1 MKRLMRISTI
11 ILYLIMSG
19 SILHAQNNA
28 DFDLILE
35 KIDLENQKEK
45 YNDLIKKNKNS
56 ADFLFSNM
64 FIFYKSFI
72 SSQDGSNCTFH
83 PSCSEYG
90 LMSIQKYGVF
100 EGVLK
105 TSDRLLRCH
114 GLSPE
119 KYEFLPKE
127 NLLYDPL

>member
-11 ILYLIMSG
+11 ILFLIMSG
-19 SILHAQNNA
+19 SILHAQNNT

>member
-1 MKRLMRISTI
+1 MKRSMRISTI
-11 ILYLIMSG
+11 ILFLITSG

-35 KIDLENQKEK
+35 KIDLENRKEK
-45 YNDLIKKNKNS
+45 YNHLIKKNKNS

-119 KYEFLPKE
+119 KYEFLPND

>member
-19 SILHAQNNA
+19 SILHAQNKA

>member
-90 LMSIQKYGVF
+90 LISIQKYGVF

>member
-1 MKRLMRISTI
+1 
-11 ILYLIMSG
+11 MSG
-19 SILHAQNNA
+19 SILHAQNNT

>member
-11 ILYLIMSG
+11 ILFLIMSG

>member
-11 ILYLIMSG
+11 ILFLIMSG

-35 KIDLENQKEK
+35 KIDLENRKEK

>member
-119 KYEFLPKE
+119 KYKFLPKE

>member
-1 MKRLMRISTI
+1 MKKSMRISTI
-11 ILYLIMSG
+11 ILFLIMSG

>member
-11 ILYLIMSG
+11 ILFLIMSG

-90 LMSIQKYGVF
+90 LMSIQKFVVF